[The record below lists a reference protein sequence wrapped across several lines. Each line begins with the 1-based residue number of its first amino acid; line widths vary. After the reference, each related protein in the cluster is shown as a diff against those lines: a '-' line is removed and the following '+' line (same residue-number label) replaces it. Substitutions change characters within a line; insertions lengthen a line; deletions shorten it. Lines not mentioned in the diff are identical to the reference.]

1 MRYGIY
7 AQVKCTWSRK
17 VEAEAKYSSLVV
29 SLVFT
34 RTFLNAFMN
43 TSLGFTLKT
52 PFKILVS
59 NK

>member
-17 VEAEAKYSSLVV
+17 VEAEAKCSSLEV

-34 RTFLNAFMN
+34 RTFLNVFMN
-43 TSLGFTLKT
+43 TSLGFTLK
-52 PFKILVS
+52 ILVS